1 MGLDLRIPVG
11 LMFTLAGLILAGFG
25 LVTYHASQLYAQSLG
40 IDINLWWG
48 LVLLAFGATMGGLGL
63 RAQILGA
70 REEAQNNLDDPREVK
85 E

>member
-25 LVTYHASQLYAQSLG
+25 LVTYHASQIYAQSLG

-48 LVLLAFGATMGGLGL
+48 MVLLAFGATMGGLGL
-63 RAQILGA
+63 RAQIRAA
-70 REEAQNNLDDPREVK
+70 RAEAANKLNDPREVK